1 MNKVYLLLGSNLNNP
16 KRNLLTAQGFISE
29 KLGPIT
35 RLSSLYQTGAWGNT
49 EQPDFINQ
57 VIVVDTVHSALQCID
72 IILAIE
78 QAMGRVRTKKNAPRL
93 IDIDI
98 LYFNKEIINLPHLVV
113 PHPAIQLRKFVLI
126 PLSEL
131 SPLFVHPVLKL
142 SNHQLLK
149 KCEDQLN
156 VKKI

>member
-16 KRNLLTAQGFISE
+16 KENLLTAQAFISE
-29 KLGPIT
+29 KLGSIM

-49 EQPDFINQ
+49 QQPDFINQ
-57 VIVVDTVHSALQCID
+57 VIVVDTEHTALQCID
-72 IILAIE
+72 IILTIE
-78 QAMGRVRTKKNAPRL
+78 QAMGRVRTTKNAPRL

-98 LYFNKEIINLPHLVV
+98 LYFNKEIINLPHLIV

-126 PLSEL
+126 PLNEI
-131 SPLFVHPVLKL
+131 SPHFVHPVFNQN
-142 SNHQLLK
+142 NHQLLE

>member
-16 KRNLLTAQGFISE
+16 KENLLTAQGFIFE
-29 KLGPIT
+29 KLGSIT

-57 VIVVDTVHSALQCID
+57 VIVVDTKYPALQCID

-78 QAMGRVRTKKNAPRL
+78 QSMGRVRTTKNAPRL

-126 PLSEL
+126 PLNEL
-131 SPLFVHPVLKL
+131 SPHFVHPVFNQN
-142 SNHQLLK
+142 NHQLLK